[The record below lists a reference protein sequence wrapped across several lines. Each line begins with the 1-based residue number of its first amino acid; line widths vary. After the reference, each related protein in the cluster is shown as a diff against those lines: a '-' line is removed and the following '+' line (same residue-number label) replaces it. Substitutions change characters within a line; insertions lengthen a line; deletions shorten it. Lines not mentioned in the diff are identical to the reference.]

1 MSFSI
6 EFEKLRKQ
14 RDIGEITPEQFEA
27 GKRRLL
33 DDCVRRIESFHERK
47 PPAPARWGLPPFRV
61 IRGVVQGIRVTEE
74 PGSEYS
80 ASIIVGS
87 RQVEFAS
94 STPIL
99 IDSGD
104 RITVGGYDREG
115 PFQALAYHN
124 ETKGADSDL
133 SRLRAGYRV
142 LMTFGR
148 VSWATGIAVIAATVA
163 LVILRRPLWRTFDS
177 AVMRY
182 LPYALSGVLAVGACY
197 LGWCLTFL
205 GARAKEFHD
214 ALPWAA
220 VGARR

>member
-133 SRLRAGYRV
+133 SPLRAG
-142 LMTFGR
+142 
-148 VSWATGIAVIAATVA
+148 
-163 LVILRRPLWRTFDS
+163 
-177 AVMRY
+177 
-182 LPYALSGVLAVGACY
+182 
-197 LGWCLTFL
+197 
-205 GARAKEFHD
+205 
-214 ALPWAA
+214 
-220 VGARR
+220 